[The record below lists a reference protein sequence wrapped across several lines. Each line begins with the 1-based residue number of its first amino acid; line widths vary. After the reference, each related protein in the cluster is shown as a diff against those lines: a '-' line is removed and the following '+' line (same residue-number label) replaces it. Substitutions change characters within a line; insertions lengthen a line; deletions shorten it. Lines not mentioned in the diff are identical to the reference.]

1 MSENGGL
8 VLLCE
13 PFYIV
18 LRIVKIMAKEEPT
31 HPIDKELAELRRLI
45 GVSITETKKLMAQLS
60 ALQLCVKSMEE
71 ATIEIKDDGTP
82 VFIPPKVYPSI
93 YQQAMEYLSRRDTD
107 FYKLAKEQGL
117 VGRTDI
123 VIEEE

>member
-1 MSENGGL
+1 MND
-8 VLLCE
+8 
-13 PFYIV
+13 
-18 LRIVKIMAKEEPT
+18 EEYVY
-31 HPIDKELAELRRLI
+31 PIDREISHLKQI
-45 GVSITETKKLMAQLS
+45 VHETRMAFEKALHQLS

>member
-1 MSENGGL
+1 
-8 VLLCE
+8 
-13 PFYIV
+13 
-18 LRIVKIMAKEEPT
+18 MAKEEPT
-31 HPIDKELAELRRLI
+31 YPIDNELAELKRLI
-45 GVSITETKKLMAQLS
+45 RVSITESKKLTNALS

-71 ATIEIKDDGTP
+71 ATIEIRDDGTP
-82 VFIPPKVYPSI
+82 VFIPPKVYPSV
-93 YQQAMEYLSRRDTD
+93 YQEAMEYLNRRDTD